1 MALGRFITCFFES
14 TGNPMHHL
22 GVIIAIPIYLVGCGV
37 SPGEPPPPAPVVQLV
52 LVVGDSTHRATIT
65 WSATPDSTIPQPALP
80 VDPALVDLIVTGPGG
95 AAPLLP
101 DGAPG
106 EFRVDLQGIPGGAY
120 SLRGTVAGQPFEGT
134 TVLPL
139 KFALATPRQDTVSL
153 STLVP
158 EFLGPGLSSFRAPIE
173 ASGIESIDFARFHP
187 PDQMLIVVGGGL
199 SDSVVLRGRNREMTD
214 WATSF
219 FRLVSPLREGT
230 GVIGGVI
237 ELRFIVVP

>member
-1 MALGRFITCFFES
+1 MQHFCLVLVAS
-14 TGNPMHHL
+14 TF
-22 GVIIAIPIYLVGCGV
+22 LVGCSV

-52 LVVGDSTHRATIT
+52 LVVGDSTHRATVT

-95 AAPLLP
+95 AAPLIP
-101 DGAPG
+101 DAAPG
-106 EFRVDLQGIPGGAY
+106 EFRVHLEGMPGGAY

-139 KFALATPRQDTVSL
+139 KFALATPNPDTVSRA
-153 STLVP
+153 SLVL
-158 EFLGPGLSSFRAPIE
+158 EAAGGFFSIFSSFRLPVMAD
-173 ASGIESIDFARFHP
+173 GVESVEFATFRP
-187 PDQMLIVVGGGL
+187 PDQVVFSLESGATGT
-199 SDSVVLRGRNREMTD
+199 VTLRGRNREMTD

-237 ELRFIVVP
+237 DLRFVVVP

>member
-1 MALGRFITCFFES
+1 
-14 TGNPMHHL
+14 MHL
-22 GVIIAIPIYLVGCGV
+22 RSIVIAIVLVGCGV

-52 LVVGDSTHRATIT
+52 IVVGESTHRATIT
-65 WSATPDSTIPQPALP
+65 WSATPDSTIPVPALP
-80 VDPALVDLIVTGPGG
+80 VDPSVVDLRVTGPDG

-101 DGAPG
+101 DGFPG
-106 EFRVDLQGIPGGAY
+106 GFRVDIEGIPGGAY
-120 SLRGTVAGQPFEGT
+120 SLRGTVAGQPFEGS

-139 KFALATPRQDTVSL
+139 MFALATPNPDTVSL

-158 EFLGPGLSSFRAPIE
+158 EFLGPLTSSFRVPIQ
-173 ASGIESIDFARFHP
+173 AAGIESIDFAAFHP
-187 PDQMLIVVGGGL
+187 PDQMSIFVGGGL

-214 WATSF
+214 WTTSF

-237 ELRFIVVP
+237 DLRFVVVP